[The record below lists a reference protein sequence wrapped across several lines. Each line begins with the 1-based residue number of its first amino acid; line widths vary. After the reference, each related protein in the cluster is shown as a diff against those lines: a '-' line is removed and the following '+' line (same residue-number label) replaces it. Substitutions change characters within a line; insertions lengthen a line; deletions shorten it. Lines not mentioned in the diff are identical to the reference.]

1 MMALLPCR
9 GHVSRAASSAAV
21 FRKLQRGS
29 SQGGQR
35 TAFGGSRYGR
45 QLGGAVE
52 GGATVGVSSSSS
64 SSSGSRSRAATP
76 ITSVIGA
83 LDGARQPQQ
92 RRCSQHRRS
101 LSTGR
106 SGGGE
111 GDDAGRGRTLLL
123 SRDDASGIVTV
134 APNRPEKRNAINR
147 AMWDEVGTVMQALD
161 QDDSVRCIVLR
172 INGPGADISE
182 FATQR
187 ADVEQVG
194 ELRKKREALLYGA
207 QTLLIFNTASPGRID
222 RTWLP

>member
-21 FRKLQRGS
+21 FRKLQRRS

-64 SSSGSRSRAATP
+64 SSGSRSRAATP

-83 LDGARQPQQ
+83 LDGAHQPQQ
-92 RRCSQHRRS
+92 RRCSQHCRS

-123 SRDDASGIVTV
+123 SHDDASGIVTV

-187 ADVEQVG
+187 ADVEQVC
-194 ELRKKREALLYGA
+194 R
-207 QTLLIFNTASPGRID
+207 
-222 RTWLP
+222 